1 MPGTEQ
7 GLGKYV
13 NWLIWDSEYPIKSSN
28 NKYHLFGNFYVLGT
42 VLMLIGMY
50 YLIFIKVD
58 IIITPIISGEETY
71 AQSH

>member
-1 MPGTEQ
+1 
-7 GLGKYV
+7 
-13 NWLIWDSEYPIKSSN
+13 
-28 NKYHLFGNFYVLGT
+28 
-42 VLMLIGMY
+42 MLIGMY